1 MNLWKKHGR
10 QQLEKIPQEGEKRD
24 LGNILSEISKV
35 EKQVEDR
42 KKLREEKRI
51 LEREVQKIKAKKK
64 KEKFL
69 EEYWKKKGKE
79 NVENVME
86 ESWKVLEENTD
97 LIEIMMAEIID
108 IESRR
113 NESDLKANM
122 PQKRVLQE

>member
-10 QQLEKIPQEGEKRD
+10 QQLKRIPQEGEKRD

-97 LIEIMMAEIID
+97 LIEIMMAEIIE
-108 IESRR
+108 IE
-113 NESDLKANM
+113 
-122 PQKRVLQE
+122 RVI